1 MGILIFANSKPT
13 LSHDGANV
21 LFDGRD
27 GSNRIVCMVSKKALR
42 SAYGL
47 NDNPRAFISAFREH
61 FEDIQQRAATKYA
74 REFSGRPRVLEST
87 AQELLAKD
95 T

>member
-1 MGILIFANSKPT
+1 MGILNFASSKPT
-13 LSHDGANV
+13 LSRDGANV

-27 GSNRIVCMVSKKALR
+27 GANRVVCMVSKEALR

-47 NDNPRAFISAFREH
+47 NDNPHAFISAFREH
-61 FEDIQQRAATKYA
+61 FEDIQRRAAAKYA
-74 REFSGRPRVLEST
+74 REFGGRPRVLELT

-95 T
+95 R